1 MSGDHLLPE
10 ADQAFWEKAE
20 DPSILESSEM
30 RPLLDKFLSHLSTLL
45 DNAYRIAMSSG
56 LHGRVNIKNEKLQE
70 FLRPIMQDS
79 VDLLI
84 AGRGNPSV
92 RIFILSKIYN
102 VPENDVRYGCIG
114 ASTSLE
120 FSTIMREGEDWF
132 LAQVLELMAFRVSNA
147 QKAQQVEVPAVEIP
161 GGGKEVAAK
170 VGNVVA
176 ELTGEASVQ

>member
-45 DNAYRIAMSSG
+45 DNAYCIAMSSG

-147 QKAQQVEVPAVEIP
+147 QKVTKEEIPAAEIQAAVEEMRTEAA
-161 GGGKEVAAK
+161 EV
-170 VGNVVA
+170 
-176 ELTGEASVQ
+176 